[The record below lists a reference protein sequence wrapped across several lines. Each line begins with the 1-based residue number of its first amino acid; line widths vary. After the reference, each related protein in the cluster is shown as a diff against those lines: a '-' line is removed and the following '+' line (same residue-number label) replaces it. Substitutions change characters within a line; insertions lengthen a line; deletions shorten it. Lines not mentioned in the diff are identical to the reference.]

1 MALSGPEIA
10 QDRIEM
16 TRTLVIANQKGGVGK
31 STSVMNLGIAL
42 ATRGQRVLLVDLDP
56 QGGLTGAFG
65 LDSYAIPLSTFSLL
79 MSPQIS
85 IGRVVRKLR
94 ERLAL
99 VPASLDL
106 AAAEIQLANAS
117 QRALRLRQALQ
128 RETTTFDYILID
140 TPPGLGVLTANG
152 LVAADDV
159 LIPVQ
164 CQYLAMRGVRALL
177 ETVVRIRKH
186 LNPTL
191 RLGGVFATMYR
202 PNSTHAREVV
212 EEMRAVFGHKM
223 FRTLIH
229 YDEAVAEAP
238 VAGVSLLEYAPVHP
252 VAQAYHALAEE
263 VSGGEQTH
271 ERPTP

>member
-1 MALSGPEIA
+1 MLSNTAGY
-10 QDRIEM
+10 QDRIGM

-31 STSVMNLGIAL
+31 STSVMNLSIAL
-42 ATRGQRVLLVDLDP
+42 AAHGQRVLLVDLDP

-65 LDSYAIPLSTFSLL
+65 LDSYNMQHSAFSLL
-79 MSPQIS
+79 MSAHPS
-85 IGRVVRKLR
+85 VGRVLYKLR

-106 AAAEIQLANAS
+106 AAAEIRLANAP

-128 RETTTFDYILID
+128 QNPTPFDFILID

-152 LVAADDV
+152 LVAADEV
-159 LIPVQ
+159 IIPVQ

-177 ETVVRIRKH
+177 ETVVRVRKH
-186 LNPTL
+186 LNPSL

-238 VAGVSLLEYAPVHP
+238 VAGVSLLEYAPTHP
-252 VAQAYHALAEE
+252 VAQGYRALAEE
-263 VSGGEQTH
+263 VAGGG
-271 ERPTP
+271 